1 MHGCKDTTSGIPL
14 DGQELDRLQAEA
26 QVTQREIIKRVA
38 GVTLAAVVAS
48 LLITCLLSY
57 LLAGNWL
64 PDAKGL
70 TIAALAPLLIAPCAS
85 YLNISLSYRLRLA
98 NERLRA
104 LSETDP
110 LTGTLN
116 RRSFV
121 EAATREL
128 SLAQRHCLPT
138 SIVLMDFDHFKEV
151 NDRYGHAAG
160 DQALVHAI
168 EIIRGVI
175 RESDVLARFGG
186 EEFILLLPHTA
197 QDGAQ
202 SLSSRI
208 LREVQRTPIDLPEAQ
223 LSITLSA
230 GSVTCETSET
240 PLDLMMSRADELL
253 YKSKQLGRNRCT
265 AETLLT
271 LARRT
276 LRA

>member
-1 MHGCKDTTSGIPL
+1 M
-14 DGQELDRLQAEA
+14 DGQELDSLQVDA
-26 QVTQREIIKRVA
+26 QALQREVIKRVI
-38 GVTLAAVVAS
+38 GVTAAAVAAS

-64 PDAKGL
+64 PDAKGFI
-70 TIAALAPLLIAPCAS
+70 IATLAPLLIAPCAS

-116 RRSFV
+116 RRSFMDV
-121 EAATREL
+121 ASREL
-128 SLAQRHCLPT
+128 SLARRHCVPT
-138 SIVLMDFDHFKEV
+138 SIVLMDFDHFKEI
-151 NDRYGHAAG
+151 NDRHGHAAG

-168 EIIRGVI
+168 EVIRGVI

-197 QDGAQ
+197 REGAL
-202 SLSSRI
+202 SLSARI
-208 LREVQRTPIDLPEAQ
+208 LHEVGRTPIDLPGAR

-271 LARRT
+271 VAKRT
-276 LRA
+276 LQA